1 VAIADVRRFP
11 RSRRHPHFNIETL
24 PPALERYEHFPEL
37 GGRRRV
43 IAGSPNDGWEVAA
56 FQGYADHMATP
67 EFQRGLDRLEALAR
81 EVRTAFMCAE
91 APWWRCHRRLVSDAL
106 VVGGWDVRHILPD
119 GGSAPHELTAFAVVE
134 GTSITYPA
142 PQLRL

>member
-11 RSRRHPHFNIETL
+11 RSRRHPHFNTEVLAASL
-24 PPALERYEHFPEL
+24 PRYEWFEEL

-43 IAGSPNDGWEVAA
+43 VEGSPNDGWEVAA

-67 EFQRGLDRLEALAR
+67 EFAAGMERLEALAGS
-81 EVRTAFMCAE
+81 VPTAVMCAE

-106 VVGGWDVRHILPD
+106 LVRGWDVRHILPD
-119 GGSAPHELTAFAVVE
+119 GGLGSHELTEFAVVE
-134 GTSITYPA
+134 GERLVYPA
-142 PQLRL
+142 AQLRL